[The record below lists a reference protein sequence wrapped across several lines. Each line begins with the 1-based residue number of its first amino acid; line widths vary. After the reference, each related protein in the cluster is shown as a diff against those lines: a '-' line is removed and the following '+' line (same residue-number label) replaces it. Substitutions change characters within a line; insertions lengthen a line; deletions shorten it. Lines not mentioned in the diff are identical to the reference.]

1 MEKHTPHYK
10 LSKVQQT
17 VADQE
22 SQPFTITALR
32 GGLELG
38 LMEQEMR
45 QVVLALSRRDFYKAM
60 TTHKDHRV

>member
-17 VADQE
+17 VADPE

-32 GGLELG
+32 GGG
-38 LMEQEMR
+38 GG
-45 QVVLALSRRDFYKAM
+45 FYRWA
-60 TTHKDHRV
+60 TAGDPV